1 MRFSI
6 VTPIYN
12 TGINIRRCVESVTKQ
27 TLSDWE
33 WIFVDDCSTDNSIDV
48 VKDVVSEFSIADKV
62 RFLKTEKNSGPG
74 EARNVGLRTA
84 QGKYIVFIDSDDWI
98 EPDYLE
104 TLYLSMGDTMDFSYC
119 QAKEHNGDA
128 EKLLINPHYTS
139 QKQLLCSYVGRIWT
153 CMFRTSFLRE
163 NNIEFP
169 PYRAAEDSAFFAAC
183 IVSTDK
189 IASVEKTLYHYVIY
203 SQSVSHK
210 FDPYKTQQKKSSFRW
225 LMKYAKDKGVW
236 STFMFQLS
244 FIYIK
249 KALIVPCV
257 DKIKS
262 WL

>member
-12 TGINIRRCVESVTKQ
+12 TGINIRRCVESVTEQ

-48 VKDVVSEFSIADKV
+48 VKDIVTEFSIADKV

-84 QGKYIVFIDSDDWI
+84 QGTYIVFVDSDDWI

-104 TLYLSMGDTMDFSYC
+104 TLYLSMGNTMDFSYC
-119 QAKEHNGDA
+119 QATEHNGDA
-128 EKLLINPHYTS
+128 EKLLKNPHYTS

-189 IASVEKTLYHYVIY
+189 IASVDKVLYHYVIY

-210 FDPYKTQQKKSSFRW
+210 FDPYKTQQKKSSFKW
-225 LMKYAKDKGVW
+225 LMNYAKSKGVYG
-236 STFMFQLS
+236 TFIIQLS

-249 KALIVPCV
+249 KAIMVPMV

-262 WL
+262 CL

>member
-12 TGINIRRCVESVTKQ
+12 TGVNIRRCVESVTEQ

-48 VKDVVSEFSIADKV
+48 LKDIVSEFSIAEKV
-62 RFLKTEKNSGPG
+62 KFLSTENNSGPG
-74 EARNVGLRTA
+74 ETRNVGLLAA
-84 QGKYIVFIDSDDWI
+84 QGEYVVFVDSDDWI

-104 TLYLSMGDTMDFSYC
+104 TLFLSMGDTMDFSYC
-119 QAKEHNGDA
+119 QAIEHNGDA
-128 EKLLINPHYTS
+128 KKLLKNPHYTS

-163 NNIEFP
+163 NNIKFP

-183 IVSTDK
+183 IISTDR
-189 IASVEKTLYHYVIY
+189 IASVDNVLYHYIVY
-203 SQSVSHK
+203 SQSISHK
-210 FDPYKTQQKKSSFRW
+210 FDPYKTLQKKSSFKW
-225 LMKYAKDKGVW
+225 LIEYAKDKKVFN
-236 STFMFQLS
+236 TFKFQLF
-244 FIYIK
+244 FIYMK
-249 KALIVPCV
+249 KALMVPLV

>member
-12 TGINIRRCVESVTKQ
+12 TGINIRRCVESVTEQ
-27 TLSDWE
+27 TLSDLE

-48 VKDVVSEFSIADKV
+48 VKDIVTEFSIADKV

-84 QGKYIVFIDSDDWI
+84 QGTYVVFVDSDDWI

-104 TLYLSMGDTMDFSYC
+104 TLYLSMGNTMDFSYC
-119 QAKEHNGDA
+119 QATEHNGDA
-128 EKLLINPHYTS
+128 EKLLKNPHYTS

-169 PYRAAEDSAFFAAC
+169 PYRAAEDSAFLAAC
-183 IVSTDK
+183 IVSTDR
-189 IASVEKTLYHYVIY
+189 IVSIENVLYHYVIY

-210 FDPYKTQQKKSSFRW
+210 FDPYKTQQKKSSFKW
-225 LMKYAKDKGVW
+225 LIKYTKDKGLF
-236 STFMFQLS
+236 STFALQLS
-244 FIYIK
+244 FIYLKKAIAVPFMERIK
-249 KALIVPCV
+249 KL
-257 DKIKS
+257 
-262 WL
+262 L